1 MRTMNTVKV
10 AEWLKTQGMIKTSE
24 NFLSTFGHIE
34 EIDYEGIKGF
44 LYMYYRKDTEVVF
57 RTMQCEVITTLIF

>member
-10 AEWLKTQGMIKTSE
+10 AEWLKTQGMTKTSE

-57 RTMQCEVITTLIF
+57 RTMQCEVITTLIL